1 MNLQGQLVEY
11 KQLPNNHIAMKFY
24 VLDDENK
31 QPVYAYAKCNQQMLF
46 RFQKF
51 IAFSG
56 ELYKEEIDLD
66 NIIDKK
72 HLIGVRVEVN
82 DKGNLIVYDFF
93 KIPDDILYDDA
104 VKKGIFASDE
114 RVLEEIKKHKPKQIV
129 KQETSGQNTLF

>member
-24 VLDDENK
+24 VLDDENNN
-31 QPVYAYAKCNQQMLF
+31 PVYAYAKCNQNMLL

-51 IAFSG
+51 IAFS
-56 ELYKEEIDLD
+56 EQLYKEEIDLD

-93 KIPDDILYDDA
+93 RIPDDILYEDA
-104 VKKGIFASDE
+104 VKVGIFASDE
-114 RVLEEIKKHKPKQIV
+114 KVLEEINKHKPKQIT
-129 KQETSGQNTLF
+129 KQEQSGQNSLF

>member
-11 KQLPNNHIAMKFY
+11 KQLQNGKIAMKFY
-24 VLDDENK
+24 VLDDEGGK
-31 QPVYAYAKCNQQMLF
+31 PIYAYAVCNQQMLIS
-46 RFQKF
+46 FQKF
-51 IAFSG
+51 IAFS
-56 ELYKEEIDLD
+56 EQLYSEEIDLD

-93 KIPDDILYDDA
+93 KIPNDILYDDA

-114 RVLEEIKKHKPKQIV
+114 KVLSEINKHRPK
-129 KQETSGQNTLF
+129 KQEQKDQNQAKLF